1 MYASDPKADI
11 VFIVAQDFSYG
22 LALSKG
28 SALTK
33 GLPSWL
39 SFFDAA
45 AERKHAGLRHDQR
58 RNA

>member
-45 AERKHAGLRHDQR
+45 RA
-58 RNA
+58 